1 MQKFGHLPKE
11 PIPLEMLLQRISTD
25 LFLVFAGNGY
35 KKIGFTLIAQEL
47 DGEEQ
52 MGMAGNLRPDGL
64 RAILT
69 NALESLPPEGDFK
82 LTQQ

>member
-1 MQKFGHLPKE
+1 MGTAAADKL
-11 PIPLEMLLQRISTD
+11 PLEMLLQRITTD

-69 NALESLPPEGDFK
+69 NAIESLPPEGPMV
-82 LTQQ
+82 LERPN